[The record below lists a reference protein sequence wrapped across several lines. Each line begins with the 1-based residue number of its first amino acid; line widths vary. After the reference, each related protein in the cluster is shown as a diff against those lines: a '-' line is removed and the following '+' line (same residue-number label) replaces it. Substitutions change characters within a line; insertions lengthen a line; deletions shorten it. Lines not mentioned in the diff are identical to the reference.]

1 MNDRVGQQLGNYR
14 LIQLLGRGNFAEV
27 YLGQHIYLHTYAAI
41 KVLHGQLA
49 GNDLETFL
57 TEARTI
63 ARLRHPHIVQILDFG
78 VENAMPFLVMDYAPN
93 GNLRQL
99 HPKGVP
105 LPLATVVS
113 YVKQVAEALQYA
125 HEQKLIHRDIKPENM
140 LIGRN
145 NEVLLSDFGIAVTAH
160 NSHSQQTQDTAG
172 TIAYMAPEQIQ
183 AHPGPASDQYALA
196 VIVYEWLSGDRPFHG
211 SLLEIATKHTLVP
224 PPSLCEK
231 VPTLPSAVEHVV
243 LKALAKDPRH
253 RFASVQAFALA
264 LEETSLPA
272 ASSNGEDAGRTIFV
286 GASEYSTKAGQV
298 SGPLKMQ
305 LNNLPAQ
312 LTPLVGRE
320 QELTAVCTLLRRPEV
335 RLVTLTGTGGVGKT
349 RLSLQVAVDL
359 LTDFADGV
367 CFVSLAPI
375 SNPELVIPTI
385 SQTLGLKENGDQL
398 LLDPLKASLRDK
410 QLLLLLDNFEQ
421 VLKAAPRLSELLMAC
436 PNLKLLVT
444 SRAVLHLR
452 GEHEFPVPP
461 LALPDL
467 KRLPETETLSHY
479 AAVALFLQ
487 RAQAVKPD
495 FQLTSANARA
505 LAEICAQLDGLP
517 LAIELAAARIKLFP
531 PQLLLARL
539 SHRLQVLTSRT
550 QDVPARQQTLRN
562 TLEWSYNLLDTAEQ
576 QIFRRLSVFVGGCTL
591 EAVEAI
597 CNAFH
602 MEAQQALDGVA
613 SLIDKSLLQSME
625 QSIDAV
631 EEPRFV
637 MLETIREYGLE
648 VLAASGEEAATRQ
661 AHATYYLTLAEQA
674 EPELVSPQQALWSE
688 RLEREHDNLR
698 AAWQWMLEQVG
709 DGKEMALRLGGA
721 LWNFWWSR
729 GYWSEGRDFLER
741 ALLASERVAVPVRG
755 KAIMVAAGLAFI
767 QSDYQRAEG
776 LAKESLALCR
786 ELGYQPG
793 IAHALYRLGNIAW
806 VRGNTIAARSL
817 MEEALGVFRTVD
829 NKEYIGYSLFSLA
842 LFANS
847 QGEYVR
853 ACTLFE
859 ESLALFREIEHKKGI
874 AHTLSQLAQSLFIS
888 QSDQARVRSLL
899 EECLT
904 LSQEI
909 GFKEGIAASFCLS
922 GQLALSQGDIITARS
937 LAEQSVVLYK
947 EMGHRHGTAE
957 ALSALGKVVT
967 AQGDYALARKLYEE
981 SLTISK
987 VLGAQWVIAVCLL
1000 ELGEAVAAQGEW
1012 AWAVQLW
1019 GAAEALRT
1027 AIGIPIP
1034 PIERNAYE
1042 QALADAHTHLTE
1054 QDFAARWSEGHTMTI
1069 EQVLAAQGQVL
1080 VPASATPVGPQPA
1093 MPVALPTAYPAG
1105 LTAREVEV
1113 LRLVAKGLTNAEI
1126 AQTLVL
1132 SEKTVAH
1139 HLTHI
1144 FNKANVD
1151 NRAAATA
1158 FAFQH
1163 GLV

>member
-1 MNDRVGQQLGNYR
+1 MNDRVEQQLGNYR

-27 YLGQHIYLHTYAAI
+27 YLGQHIHLHTHAAL

-78 VENAMPFLVMDYAPN
+78 VEHTLPFLVMDYAPN
-93 GNLRQL
+93 GNLRQR
-99 HPKGVP
+99 HPKGIP

-113 YVKQVAEALQYA
+113 YVKQVAEALEYA
-125 HEQKLIHRDIKPENM
+125 HEQRLIHRDIKPENM
-140 LIGRN
+140 LVGRN
-145 NEVLLSDFGIAVTAH
+145 NEVLLSDFGIATVVH
-160 NSHSQQTQDTAG
+160 NSHSQQIQDTAG

-183 AHPGPASDQYALA
+183 AHPGPGSDQYALG
-196 VIVYEWLSGDRPFHG
+196 VVVYEWLSGDRPFHG

-231 VPTLPSAVEHVV
+231 APTLPSAVEYVV
-243 LKALAKDPRH
+243 LKALAKDPRQ
-253 RFASVQAFALA
+253 RFASVQTFALA
-264 LEETSLPA
+264 LQEASLPA
-272 ASSNGEDAGRTIFV
+272 SRSNGEDAGRTIF
-286 GASEYSTKAGQV
+286 ALPSEYPTKAGQV
-298 SGPLKMQ
+298 SGALKMQ

-320 QELTAVCTLLRRPEV
+320 QEVTAVCTQLRQPEV

-349 RLSLQVAVDL
+349 RLSLQVAADL

-398 LLDPLKASLRDK
+398 LLNSLQASLRDK
-410 QLLLLLDNFEQ
+410 QLLLLVDNFEQ
-421 VLKAAPRLSELLMAC
+421 VLPAAPQLSELLTAC
-436 PNLKLLVT
+436 PHLKLLVT

-452 GEHEFPVPP
+452 GEYEFPVPP

-467 KRLPETETLSHY
+467 KRLPGTETLSHY

-495 FQLTSANARA
+495 FQLTSANAHA
-505 LAEICAQLDGLP
+505 IAEICAQLDGLP

-531 PQLLLARL
+531 PQILLTRL

-562 TLEWSYNLLDTAEQ
+562 ALEWSYNLLDAAEQ
-576 QIFRRLSVFVGGCTL
+576 ELFRRLSVFVGGFTL

-602 MEAQQALDGVA
+602 EGAQQAMDGVA
-613 SLIDKSLLQSME
+613 SLIDKSLLQPTE
-625 QSIDAV
+625 QSIDGV
-631 EEPRFV
+631 QESRFV

-648 VLAASGEEAATRQ
+648 VLAASGEEEATRQ

-674 EPELVSPQQALWSE
+674 EQELVGPQQTLWLE
-688 RLEREHDNLR
+688 QLERELDNLR
-698 AAWQWMLEQVG
+698 AAMRWMLEQVG
-709 DGKEMALRLGGA
+709 AGKEMALRLSGA

-741 ALLASERVAVPVRG
+741 GLLASERVAVPVRA
-755 KAIMVAAGLAFI
+755 KAIGVAAGMAFI
-767 QSDYQRAEG
+767 QSDYERAEV
-776 LAKESLALCR
+776 LAKESLALYR
-786 ELGYQPG
+786 ELSYQPG
-793 IAHALYRLGNIAW
+793 IAHALYRLGNVAW
-806 VRGNTIAARSL
+806 ARGDTMAARSL
-817 MEEALGVFRTVD
+817 MEEALGAFGAVD
-829 NKEYIGYSLFSLA
+829 DKEHIAYSLFSLA

-847 QGEYVR
+847 RSEYVK

-859 ESLALFREIEHKKGI
+859 ESLALFRQVGNKKGI
-874 AHTLSQLAQSLFIS
+874 AHTLSQLAQALFIS
-888 QSDQARVRSLL
+888 QNDQARVRSLL

-922 GQLALSQGDIITARS
+922 GQLALSQGDIVTARS
-937 LAEQSVVLYK
+937 LAEESVVIYK

-957 ALSALGKVVT
+957 ALIALGKVVT
-967 AQGDYALARKLYEE
+967 AQGDYTLARKLYEE

-987 VLGAQWVIAVCLL
+987 ALGEQWVIAVCLVG
-1000 ELGEAVAAQGEW
+1000 LGEVASTQGEH
-1012 AWAVQLW
+1012 AWAAQLW
-1019 GAAEALRT
+1019 GAAEAIRN
-1027 AIGIPIP
+1027 AKGISIP
-1034 PIERNAYE
+1034 PVEWTTYER
-1042 QALADAHTHLTE
+1042 ALADVHTHLTE
-1054 QDFAARWSEGHTMTI
+1054 QDFAARWSEGRTMTL
-1069 EQVLAAQGQVL
+1069 EQVLAAQGQETIPPPTAPVVPQPT
-1080 VPASATPVGPQPA
+1080 VPAAPPP
-1093 MPVALPTAYPAG
+1093 PYPAG
-1105 LTAREVEV
+1105 LTAREAEV

-1132 SEKTVAH
+1132 SERTVAH

-1144 FNKANVD
+1144 FNKVNVD